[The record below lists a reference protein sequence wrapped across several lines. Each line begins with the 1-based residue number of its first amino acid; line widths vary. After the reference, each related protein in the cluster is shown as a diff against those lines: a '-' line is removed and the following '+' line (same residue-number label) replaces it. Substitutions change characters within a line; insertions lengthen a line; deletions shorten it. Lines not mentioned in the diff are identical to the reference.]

1 MRTAIGAPA
10 YTLTPAMAIRNDQ
23 GIVLRGYPF
32 GDADR
37 VVVLLSPNHGK
48 LRTVAKGVRKT
59 TSRFGG
65 RLEPFTHVDL
75 VLYEGKN
82 LDTITQVAIIEGF
95 PRLRADLARV
105 VAAGIMVEAAD
116 AVAQEQESSLRL
128 FLLLQKGLRAL
139 ESGVVGNDLITS
151 FLLKL
156 AGVVGVAPALES
168 CAACGR
174 TDDLFSFS
182 FASGGVLCEQCR
194 GDRGMRLR
202 AGLTDYMASLERAD
216 FAELPPTRADLSGD
230 AMGVARR
237 FVEYHLDRSLAS
249 LAVLE

>member
-1 MRTAIGAPA
+1 MV
-10 YTLTPAMAIRNDQ
+10 IRNDQ

-32 GDADR
+32 GEADR

-75 VLYEGKN
+75 VLYEGRN
-82 LDTITQVAIIEGF
+82 LDTITQVSIIEGF
-95 PRLRADLARV
+95 PRLRSDLGQV
-105 VAAGIMVEAAD
+105 VSAGIMVEAAD

-128 FLLLQKGLRAL
+128 FLLLQRGLRAL
-139 ESGVVGNDLITS
+139 EAGVSGRDLITS

-156 AGVVGVAPALES
+156 AGVVGVAPALER

-174 TDDLFSFS
+174 SDDLVSFS
-182 FASGGVLCEQCR
+182 FASGGVLCERCQ
-194 GDRGMRLR
+194 GERGMRLR
-202 AGLTDYMASLERAD
+202 PGVTDYMARLERAE
-216 FAELPPTRADLSGD
+216 FTELPVSEEKLSGE

>member
-1 MRTAIGAPA
+1 
-10 YTLTPAMAIRNDQ
+10 MAIRNDQ

-32 GDADR
+32 GEADR

-75 VLYEGKN
+75 VLYEGRN
-82 LDTITQVAIIEGF
+82 LDTITQVSIIEGF
-95 PRLRADLARV
+95 PRLRSDLGQV
-105 VAAGIMVEAAD
+105 VSAGIMVEAAD

-128 FLLLQKGLRAL
+128 FLLLQRGLRAL
-139 ESGVVGNDLITS
+139 EAGVSGRDLITS

-156 AGVVGVAPALES
+156 AGVVGVAPALER

-174 TDDLFSFS
+174 SDDLVSFS
-182 FASGGVLCEQCR
+182 FASGGVLCERCR
-194 GDRGMRLR
+194 GERGMRLR
-202 AGLTDYMASLERAD
+202 PGVTDYMARLERAE
-216 FAELPPTRADLSGD
+216 FTELPVSEEKLSGE

>member
-1 MRTAIGAPA
+1 
-10 YTLTPAMAIRNDQ
+10 MAIRNDQ

-37 VVVLLSPNHGK
+37 VVVLLSPNNGK

-59 TSRFGG
+59 SSRFGG

-75 VLYEGKN
+75 VLYEGRN
-82 LDTITQVAIIEGF
+82 LDTITQVSTIEAF
-95 PRLRADLARV
+95 PRLRSDLERV

-116 AVAQEQESSLRL
+116 AVAQEDESSLRL
-128 FLLLQKGLRAL
+128 FLLLQRGLRAL
-139 ESGVVGNDLITS
+139 EAGVTGNDLITS

-156 AGVVGVAPALES
+156 ATVVGMAPALEA

-174 TDDLFSFS
+174 AESLVGFS
-182 FASGGVLCEQCR
+182 FAGGGVVCERCR
-194 GDRGMRLR
+194 EERGVRLR
-202 AGLTDYMASLERAD
+202 DGLTAYLALLEQAD
-216 FAELPPTRADLSGD
+216 FAALPATDPMLAGD

-237 FVEYHLDRSLAS
+237 FVEYHLDRTLAS

>member
-1 MRTAIGAPA
+1 
-10 YTLTPAMAIRNDQ
+10 MAIRNDQ

-37 VVVLLSPNHGK
+37 VVVLLSPNNGK

-59 TSRFGG
+59 SSRFGG

-82 LDTITQVAIIEGF
+82 LDTITQVSTIEAF
-95 PRLRADLARV
+95 PRLRSDLERV

-116 AVAQEQESSLRL
+116 AVAQEEESSLRL
-128 FLLLQKGLRAL
+128 FLLLQRGLRAL
-139 ESGVVGNDLITS
+139 EAGVTGSDLITS

-156 AGVVGVAPALES
+156 ATVVGVAPALEA
-168 CAACGR
+168 CASCGR
-174 TDDLFSFS
+174 AEGLVGFS
-182 FASGGVLCEQCR
+182 FAGGGVVCERCR
-194 GDRGMRLR
+194 GERGVRLR
-202 AGLTDYMASLERAD
+202 DGLTAYLALLEKAD
-216 FAELPPTRADLSGD
+216 FAALPESNPALAGD

-237 FVEYHLDRSLAS
+237 FVEYHLDRALAS

>member
-1 MRTAIGAPA
+1 
-10 YTLTPAMAIRNDQ
+10 MAIRNDQ

-37 VVVLLSPNHGK
+37 VVVLLSPNNGK

-75 VLYEGKN
+75 VLYEGRN
-82 LDTITQVAIIEGF
+82 LDTITQVSIIEGY
-95 PRLRADLARV
+95 PRLRADLQKV

-116 AVAQEQESSLRL
+116 AVAQEEESSLRL
-128 FLLLQKGLRAL
+128 FLLLQRGLRAL
-139 ESGVVGNDLITS
+139 EAGVIGNDLITS

-156 AGVVGVAPALES
+156 AAVVGVAPALEA

-174 TDDLFSFS
+174 ADHLDRFSFG
-182 FASGGVLCEQCR
+182 SGGVMCSRCD
-194 GDRGMRLR
+194 GGRGMRLR
-202 AGLTDYMASLERAD
+202 SGLTAYLAALERAE
-216 FAELPPTRADLSGD
+216 FVELPPIDVSLSGD

>member
-1 MRTAIGAPA
+1 
-10 YTLTPAMAIRNDQ
+10 MAIRNDQ

-32 GDADR
+32 GEADR

-82 LDTITQVAIIEGF
+82 LDTITQVSIIEGF
-95 PRLRADLARV
+95 PRLRGDLVRV

-116 AVAQEQESSLRL
+116 AVAQEDESSLRL
-128 FLLLQKGLRAL
+128 FLLLQRGLRAL
-139 ESGVVGNDLITS
+139 EGGVVGNDLITS

-156 AGVVGVAPALES
+156 AGVVGVAPALVN

-174 TDDLFSFS
+174 REDLVSFS
-182 FASGGVLCEQCR
+182 FASGGVLCERCR
-194 GDRGMRLR
+194 GEGGVRLR
-202 AGLTDYMASLERAD
+202 PGLTTYLAALEAAD
-216 FAELPPTRADLSGD
+216 FGALPAAEDTLSGD

-237 FVEYHLDRSLAS
+237 FVEYHLDRSLHS
-249 LAVLE
+249 LAVIE

>member
-1 MRTAIGAPA
+1 
-10 YTLTPAMAIRNDQ
+10 MAIRNDQ

-37 VVVLLSPNHGK
+37 VVVLLSPNNGK

-75 VLYEGKN
+75 VLYEGRN
-82 LDTITQVAIIEGF
+82 LDTITQVSIIEGF
-95 PRLRADLARV
+95 PGVRGDLDRV

-116 AVAQEQESSLRL
+116 AVAQEEESSIRL
-128 FLLLQKGLRAL
+128 FLLLQRGLRAL
-139 ESGVVGNDLITS
+139 NAGVVGSDLITS

-156 AGVVGVAPALES
+156 ADVVGVAPALEA
-168 CAACGR
+168 CAGCGR
-174 TDDLFSFS
+174 PDRLDRFSFS
-182 FASGGVLCEQCR
+182 GGGVVC
-194 GDRGMRLR
+194 DRCQSEGGMRLR
-202 AGLTDYMASLERAD
+202 VGLTGYLATLERAD
-216 FAELPPTRADLSGD
+216 FTALPISDDAFSGE

>member
-1 MRTAIGAPA
+1 
-10 YTLTPAMAIRNDQ
+10 MAIRNDQ

-37 VVVLLSPNHGK
+37 VVVLLSPNNGK

-75 VLYEGKN
+75 VLYEGRN
-82 LDTITQVAIIEGF
+82 LDTITQVSIIEGF
-95 PRLRADLARV
+95 PHVRSDLDRV
-105 VAAGIMVEAAD
+105 VVAGMMVEAAD
-116 AVAQEQESSLRL
+116 AVAQEEESSVRL
-128 FLLLQKGLRAL
+128 FLLLQRGLRAL
-139 ESGVVGNDLITS
+139 ESGVIGSDLVTS

-156 AGVVGVAPALES
+156 ADVVGVAPAFEA
-168 CAACGR
+168 CASCGR
-174 TDDLFSFS
+174 KDHLDRFSFS
-182 FASGGVLCEQCR
+182 SGGTLCHRCHGE
-194 GDRGMRLR
+194 GGVRLR
-202 AGLTDYMASLERAD
+202 PGLTAYLAALEKAD
-216 FAELPPTRADLSGD
+216 FGSLPVVDATMSGE

-237 FVEYHLDRSLAS
+237 FVEYHLDRSLSS

>member
-1 MRTAIGAPA
+1 
-10 YTLTPAMAIRNDQ
+10 MAIRNDQ

-32 GDADR
+32 GEADR
-37 VVVLLSPNHGK
+37 VVVLLSPNNGK

-75 VLYEGKN
+75 VLYEGRN
-82 LDTITQVAIIEGF
+82 LDTITQVSIIEGF
-95 PRLRADLARV
+95 PRLRSDLTRV
-105 VAAGIMVEAAD
+105 VGAGIMVEAAD
-116 AVAQEQESSLRL
+116 AVAQEEESALRL
-128 FLLLQKGLRAL
+128 FLLLQRGLRAL

-156 AGVVGVAPALES
+156 AGVVGVAPALEH
-168 CAACGR
+168 CAACGQE
-174 TDDLFSFS
+174 DGLVGFSL
-182 FASGGVLCEQCR
+182 ANGGVLCERCPR
-194 GDRGMRLR
+194 DGGLRLR
-202 AGLTDYMASLERAD
+202 SGLTAYMAALARAEFD
-216 FAELPPTRADLSGD
+216 ALPEGEVALSGD

>member
-1 MRTAIGAPA
+1 
-10 YTLTPAMAIRNDQ
+10 MAIRNDQ

-37 VVVLLSPNHGK
+37 VVVLLSPNNGK

-75 VLYEGKN
+75 VLYEGRN
-82 LDTITQVAIIEGF
+82 LDMITQVSIIEGF
-95 PRLRADLARV
+95 PRVRADLDRV

-116 AVAQEQESSLRL
+116 AVAQEDEASLRL
-128 FLLLQKGLRAL
+128 FLLLQRGLKAL
-139 ESGVVGNDLITS
+139 EVGIIGNDLITS

-156 AGVVGVAPALES
+156 AGVVGIAPALEV

-174 TDDLFSFS
+174 AEGLERFS
-182 FASGGVLCEQCR
+182 FAGGGTLCARCHGGSGV
-194 GDRGMRLR
+194 RLR
-202 AGLTDYMASLERAD
+202 PGLTAYLAALERAD
-216 FAELPPTRADLSGD
+216 FTALPAGDESLSGE

-237 FVEYHLDRSLAS
+237 FVEYHLDRTLAS

>member
-1 MRTAIGAPA
+1 
-10 YTLTPAMAIRNDQ
+10 MAIRNDQ

-37 VVVLLSPNHGK
+37 VVVLLSPNNGK

-59 TSRFGG
+59 SSRFGG

-75 VLYEGKN
+75 VLYEGRN
-82 LDTITQVAIIEGF
+82 LDTITQVSTIEAF
-95 PRLRADLARV
+95 PRLRSDLERV

-116 AVAQEQESSLRL
+116 AVAQEEESSLRL
-128 FLLLQKGLRAL
+128 FLLLQRGLRAL
-139 ESGVVGNDLITS
+139 ESGVMGNDLITS

-156 AGVVGVAPALES
+156 ATVVGVAPALEA

-174 TDDLFSFS
+174 PDRLVSFSFS
-182 FASGGVLCEQCR
+182 SGGVLCDRCR
-194 GDRGMRLR
+194 GERGVRLR
-202 AGLTDYMASLERAD
+202 DGLTTYLALLEKAD
-216 FAELPPTRADLSGD
+216 FASLPSTDPTLAGD
-230 AMGVARR
+230 AIGVARR
-237 FVEYHLDRSLAS
+237 FVEYHLDRSLSS

>member
-1 MRTAIGAPA
+1 
-10 YTLTPAMAIRNDQ
+10 MAIRNDQ

-32 GDADR
+32 GEADR

-75 VLYEGKN
+75 VVYEGRN
-82 LDTITQVAIIEGF
+82 LDTITQVSIIEGF
-95 PRLRADLARV
+95 PRLRSDLPSV
-105 VAAGIMVEAAD
+105 VAAGTMVEAAD
-116 AVAQEQESSLRL
+116 AVAQEGESSLRL
-128 FLLLQKGLRAL
+128 FLLLQRGLRAL
-139 ESGVVGNDLITS
+139 DSGVGGSDLITS

-174 TDDLFSFS
+174 GDRLVSFS
-182 FASGGVLCEQCR
+182 FASGGVLCERCQ
-194 GDRGMRLR
+194 GERGMRLR
-202 AGLTDYMASLERAD
+202 AGLTGYMAALEKAD
-216 FAELPPTRADLSGD
+216 FADLPDRDDSLSGD